1 MVTEDLGQR
10 FARVYA
16 IRAPLLLNS
25 AILLERLRLRLRLL
39 SLRLHVIWP
48 LTLTEGCDLSS
59 RAKGLRRMRAA
70 SIRLQQFDVP
80 ANLTQFIP
88 QGAAFTIGDVRVTWK
103 LVFALAIIV
112 PALVVPSIVTTW

>member
-39 SLRLHVIWP
+39 SLRLRIRFSFLDW
-48 LTLTEGCDLSS
+48 LWSNRSDL
-59 RAKGLRRMRAA
+59 AGIVLR
-70 SIRLQQFDVP
+70 
-80 ANLTQFIP
+80 
-88 QGAAFTIGDVRVTWK
+88 GD
-103 LVFALAIIV
+103 
-112 PALVVPSIVTTW
+112 